1 MTYDSNTL
9 KKDLVYSSI
18 KITRTN
24 VETKG
29 YTGFLLPLLENNTYS
44 IVIDYSTMHTV
55 KKGWIDDAL
64 QVLSV
69 PQTVYACDTYA
80 NSTIAMGCFALP
92 SLMLRSLWT
101 NTEFRLSDMEAIQRV
116 SLAVQCKYHAKLMN
130 GHLLNNH
137 STYSGMNLLEG
148 DCLKN
153 LGVESMKC
161 HSTRK
166 EENTVAVYFTQYKRN
181 YLKRQ
186 LESLFKSSIKINEL
200 LIYQGEQRQN
210 YGLIVKNYPMCKHF
224 WTTNWNNPFF
234 LRFLIPFIVKSF
246 YIINL
251 DDDILLQRRTLESM
265 LDVVKKY
272 DAITSAQGRRV
283 KKLDFNSPKLVQS
296 VIMSS
301 PKEYNTVDFLVIC
314 YAMKLEYA
322 KVFWRYRYMIAR
334 NGEDIHISA
343 TNMMECQRRSM
354 IRKKGPQTEFTSIL
368 DGAGAST
375 KKNHFLHR
383 GILVRTWI
391 MSGYP
396 IMNPKALV
404 NFPSLTNET
413 MSYFRSQIRYVD
425 YVSDVCCPCTIVY

>member
-1 MTYDSNTL
+1 MTYDANTL

-69 PQTVYACDTYA
+69 PQTVYACDTY
-80 NSTIAMGCFALP
+80 
-92 SLMLRSLWT
+92 
-101 NTEFRLSDMEAIQRV
+101 
-116 SLAVQCKYHAKLMN
+116 
-130 GHLLNNH
+130 
-137 STYSGMNLLEG
+137 
-148 DCLKN
+148 
-153 LGVESMKC
+153 
-161 HSTRK
+161 
-166 EENTVAVYFTQYKRN
+166 
-181 YLKRQ
+181 
-186 LESLFKSSIKINEL
+186 
-200 LIYQGEQRQN
+200 
-210 YGLIVKNYPMCKHF
+210 
-224 WTTNWNNPFF
+224 
-234 LRFLIPFIVKSF
+234 
-246 YIINL
+246 
-251 DDDILLQRRTLESM
+251 
-265 LDVVKKY
+265 
-272 DAITSAQGRRV
+272 
-283 KKLDFNSPKLVQS
+283 
-296 VIMSS
+296 
-301 PKEYNTVDFLVIC
+301 
-314 YAMKLEYA
+314 
-322 KVFWRYRYMIAR
+322 
-334 NGEDIHISA
+334 
-343 TNMMECQRRSM
+343 
-354 IRKKGPQTEFTSIL
+354 
-368 DGAGAST
+368 